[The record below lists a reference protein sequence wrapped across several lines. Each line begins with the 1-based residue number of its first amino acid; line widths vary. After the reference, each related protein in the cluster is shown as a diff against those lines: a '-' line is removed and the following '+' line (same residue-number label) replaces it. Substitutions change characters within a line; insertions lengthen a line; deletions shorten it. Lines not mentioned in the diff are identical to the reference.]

1 MKNLW
6 QQTIHIGVTPDMNF
20 TKKRNIKVINMVVAL
35 LIIVSIAYTLSSLAI
50 NELIAASINFSNVI
64 VALLAYYL
72 HYKHRYQFAKF
83 VLIAQSIFLFVIFSI
98 IFGEE
103 LMIENYAFWGVVFV
117 ALIYNERLYVI
128 IFSVLCIAAFIFV
141 KIYFQWGYQPLV
153 KVPVVEYF
161 HHINLV
167 MPFVL
172 IFFTLQ
178 LFKKETEYL
187 RQNVEFKN
195 AELYQQKEE
204 ISAQRDNL
212 AHLNEE
218 IVAQRDELEDKN
230 REITRKNK
238 QITDSMNYARRIQS
252 AMLPKISEIRHY
264 LPESFVFHSPKDIVS
279 GDFYWFEAVQPVY
292 SSVTNDRRGGGVF
305 IAVADCTG
313 HGVSGAMM
321 AMLGMNS
328 LSQIVNELKITQP
341 AQILYELDMNIRRQL
356 KQDEESSDLRD
367 GMDVALLMFDI
378 DFQKIYFAGAQ
389 RPLYLV
395 RNKELIEYKG
405 DKNPIGSSFYEYKTF
420 TLHEIDLLPDDIIY
434 ICTDGIADQFDRTNK
449 TKFGTKRLR
458 ELLHDLQ
465 VYDFKEHE
473 NQITKIYR
481 EWKGKNVQMDDVLL
495 IGVKF

>member
-1 MKNLW
+1 
-6 QQTIHIGVTPDMNF
+6 
-20 TKKRNIKVINMVVAL
+20 
-35 LIIVSIAYTLSSLAI
+35 
-50 NELIAASINFSNVI
+50 
-64 VALLAYYL
+64 
-72 HYKHRYQFAKF
+72 
-83 VLIAQSIFLFVIFSI
+83 
-98 IFGEE
+98 
-103 LMIENYAFWGVVFV
+103 
-117 ALIYNERLYVI
+117 
-128 IFSVLCIAAFIFV
+128 
-141 KIYFQWGYQPLV
+141 
-153 KVPVVEYF
+153 
-161 HHINLV
+161 

-172 IFFTLQ
+172 IFFTLE

-212 AHLNEE
+212 VHLNEE

-230 REITRKNK
+230 REIMRKNK

-252 AMLPKISEIRHY
+252 AMLPKIAEIRHY

-279 GDFYWFEAVQPVY
+279 GDFYWFEPVQPVY

-341 AQILYELDMNIRRQL
+341 AQILYELDTNIRKQL
-356 KQDEESSDLRD
+356 KQDEQSSDLRD

-473 NQITKIYR
+473 NQIEKIYR

-495 IGVKF
+495 IGIKF